1 MLVPGRIQGIYYRD
15 LFTGRRLLDEGKP
28 DQAIPFIERFLS
40 SIAQHPQRSKLLW
53 LSGVI
58 YTPSVVAMAKNNLGV
73 ARLEL
78 GLTEE
83 AEHAFTSA
91 LDEDS
96 MYPVPYF
103 NMAIIQEMRGNRP
116 EAEQALERA
125 RQLGFTGGTLDSI
138 IRKSQQLLS
147 RMQGKPP
154 IL

>member
-1 MLVPGRIQGIYYRD
+1 
-15 LFTGRRLLDEGKP
+15 
-28 DQAIPFIERFLS
+28 
-40 SIAQHPQRSKLLW
+40 
-53 LSGVI
+53 
-58 YTPSVVAMAKNNLGV
+58 MAKNNLGV